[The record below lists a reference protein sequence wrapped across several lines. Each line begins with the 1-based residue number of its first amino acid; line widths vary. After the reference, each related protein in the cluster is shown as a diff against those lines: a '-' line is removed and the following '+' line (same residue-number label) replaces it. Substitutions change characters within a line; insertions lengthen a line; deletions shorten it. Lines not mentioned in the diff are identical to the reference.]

1 MSCVQ
6 IRHLF
11 GGLLDSFQIG
21 AITKTKSWLEIW
33 KFPPHLHPVGRGER
47 RALVNNWSC
56 LCEKASMQSLKYR
69 VQRTSGLMN
78 NISRCWREIHPSSMG
93 TKASVLRRLLD
104 LYLCMDFILVFIC
117 IFYNIHCNKLVNISR
132 CFPEFCELFQQITER
147 KQWEAVGTSDI
158 VARLDRNVST
168 LRTRFVIGIW
178 SRTPLW
184 DWAIKIVESY
194 STSGVMLNYIIEHSV
209 GILRVGKLAG
219 VGEKPTH
226 LML

>member
-33 KFPPHLHPVGRGER
+33 KFPPHLHPIGRGER

-69 VQRTSGLMN
+69 VQRASGLMN
-78 NISRCWREIHPSSMG
+78 NISRCWREIHPSSTG
-93 TKASVLRRLLD
+93 TKTLVRRRLLD
-104 LYLCMDFILVFIC
+104 LFLCMDFILVFIC

-132 CFPEFCELFQQITER
+132 CFPEFCELYQQIIEP
-147 KQWEAVGTSDI
+147 KQWEALGTFHI
-158 VARLDRNVST
+158 VARLDR
-168 LRTRFVIGIW
+168 IW
-178 SRTPLW
+178 VLW
-184 DWAIKIVESY
+184 GLIACD
-194 STSGVMLNYIIEHSV
+194 
-209 GILRVGKLAG
+209 
-219 VGEKPTH
+219 
-226 LML
+226 